1 MTRLSL
7 SEEEIDLLLQA
18 LREHED
24 RIFQWFQ
31 NDHENHHV
39 ECIATDKAMLRKIEK
54 LKLKIER
61 APQK

>member
-7 SEEEIDLLLQA
+7 SEEETDLLLQA

-31 NDHENHHV
+31 NDHENNHI
-39 ECIATDKAMLRKIEK
+39 ESIATDKAMIRQIEK
-54 LKLKIER
+54 LKLKLER
-61 APQK
+61 AEK